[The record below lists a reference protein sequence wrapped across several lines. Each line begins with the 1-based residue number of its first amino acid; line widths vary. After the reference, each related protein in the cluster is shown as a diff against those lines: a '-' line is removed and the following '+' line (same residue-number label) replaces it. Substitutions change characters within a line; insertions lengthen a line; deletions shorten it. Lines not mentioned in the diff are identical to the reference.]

1 MQAVLKNPM
10 MRNYATHYPYP
21 LSLAPM
27 QEAAKDL
34 VGTHD
39 FTGFTAS
46 GTSVENKV
54 RTITQ
59 ARVSIDE
66 KLDSMSLLFLAMVFF
81 ISKLETWSEHC

>member
-1 MQAVLKNPM
+1 M

-27 QEAAKDL
+27 QEAAMEL

-46 GTSVENKV
+46 GTSVEK
-54 RTITQ
+54 
-59 ARVSIDE
+59 
-66 KLDSMSLLFLAMVFF
+66 
-81 ISKLETWSEHC
+81 